1 LDSRHN
7 VLKADDEFMEWL
19 GENGIPFV
27 MVFTK
32 MDKLD
37 PRDVEGN
44 IKAYQDKMSEKWD
57 FLPEYFLTSSEKKT
71 GNEEILEFI
80 EKTSKSFTPVYE

>member
-1 LDSRHN
+1 
-7 VLKADDEFMEWL
+7 MEWL

-37 PRDVEGN
+37 PREEETK
-44 IKAYQDKMSEKWD
+44 IKDK
-57 FLPEYFLTSSEKKT
+57 KKFQ
-71 GNEEILEFI
+71 LR
-80 EKTSKSFTPVYE
+80 